1 MVGIVDIGIGNIQ
14 SIKNWMNRCNV
25 NWEIIQIEESLQ
37 KYSLII
43 LPGVGSAKLYMDG
56 LISSRFYDKL
66 IDAARDNIR
75 ILGICLGA
83 QVLFDDLDEDGGV
96 KGLGLIKGKVERLN
110 TLNSNTGWIPF
121 ELNKEHLNS
130 NWLKYSIGNSKKRRL
145 IGRVFF
151 NHNFGI
157 YTDDNEALILN
168 ISHSNYNQFG
178 ALVIKKNIIGIQ
190 FHPEKSQKMGEEI
203 LKMIL

>member
-25 NWEIIQIEESLQ
+25 NWEIIPIEESLQ

-96 KGLGLIKGKVERLN
+96 KGLGLIKGKVKRLN

-121 ELNKEHLNS
+121 ELNKEDLNS